1 MRLDKFIC
9 KSTELTR
16 NKAKKLL
23 KSGEIR
29 VNGEI
34 AKNAAMQVHENNTIT
49 VDGQALTARTSR
61 YFMLHKVVDSIC
73 SNVDEVYPSVLHF
86 LDVDKAFDLHIAGR
100 LDADTT
106 GLVLITD
113 DGRWSHNVISPKKDC
128 QKIYRVWLRN
138 SIKADKAAALIE
150 QFKHGIQLQGE
161 ASLTRPAVLELVY
174 NSDLPSRVP
183 NQKLHAELDKESNKE
198 FDKELSNESDGAVNE
213 VLLTITEGKYHQV
226 KRMFAAVGN
235 KVVGLHREQIGEIK
249 LADLPQGQWRAL
261 TPAEVVLFS

>member
-16 NKAKKLL
+16 NEAKKLL
-23 KSGEIR
+23 KSGEVR

-49 VDGQALTARTSR
+49 IDDQVLTARTSR
-61 YFMLHKVVDSIC
+61 YFMLHKMVDSIC
-73 SNVDEVYPSVLHF
+73 SNVDEVYPSVLNF
-86 LDVDKAFDLHIAGR
+86 IDVDKAFDLHIAGR

-128 QKIYRVWLRN
+128 QKTYRVWLRN
-138 SIKADKAAALIE
+138 AIVDNQAAELIE
-150 QFKHGIQLQGE
+150 LFNQGIQLQGE
-161 ASLTRPAVLELVY
+161 AALTRPAKLELVY
-174 NSDLPSRVP
+174 THGDYNT
-183 NQKLHAELDKESNKE
+183 EESI
-198 FDKELSNESDGAVNE
+198 DGVDMSEKSTSE

-235 KVVGLHREQIGEIK
+235 RVVGLHREKIGGIELGE
-249 LADLPQGQWRAL
+249 LALGEWRAL
-261 TPAEVVLFS
+261 TEDEIALFS

>member
-16 NKAKKLL
+16 NEAKKVL
-23 KSGEIR
+23 KSGEVR
-29 VNGEI
+29 VNGEV

-49 VDGQALTARTSR
+49 IDGQELTARGSR
-61 YFMLHKVVDSIC
+61 YYILHKVVDSIC

-86 LDVDKAFDLHIAGR
+86 IEVDKAFDLHIAGR

-128 QKIYRVWLRN
+128 QKTYRVWLRDE
-138 SIKADKAAALIE
+138 IDDDKLEPLIQ
-150 QFKHGIQLQGE
+150 QFTDGLQLQGE
-161 ASLTRPAVLELVY
+161 DSLTRPAILRRVAQDELIEEDAY
-174 NSDLPSRVP
+174 RS
-183 NQKLHAELDKESNKE
+183 
-198 FDKELSNESDGAVNE
+198 E

-235 KVVGLHREQIGEIK
+235 RVVGLHREQVGEITLGD
-249 LADLPQGQWRAL
+249 LAPGEWREL
-261 TPAEVVLFS
+261 TATEIALFS

>member
-16 NKAKKLL
+16 NEAKKLL
-23 KSGEIR
+23 KSGEVR
-29 VNGEI
+29 VNGEV
-34 AKNAAMQVHENNTIT
+34 AKNAAMQVHENNSITIDEQ
-49 VDGQALTARTSR
+49 VLTARTSR
-61 YFMLHKVVDSIC
+61 YFMLHKVADSIC

-86 LDVDKAFDLHIAGR
+86 LEVDKAFDLHIAGR

-113 DGRWSHNVISPKKDC
+113 DGRWSHNVISPKKEC
-128 QKIYRVWLRN
+128 QKTYRVWLRD
-138 SIKADKAAALIE
+138 IIAADKAVELIE
-150 QFKHGIQLQGE
+150 QFKQGLQLQGE
-161 ASLTRPAVLELVY
+161 SSLTRPAVLEL
-174 NSDLPSRVP
+174 
-183 NQKLHAELDKESNKE
+183 AT
-198 FDKELSNESDGAVNE
+198 ESDAAMNE

-249 LADLPQGQWRAL
+249 LADLPVGQWRDL
-261 TPAEVVLFS
+261 TAEEVALFS

>member
-16 NKAKKLL
+16 SEAKKVL
-23 KSGEIR
+23 KSGEVR

-34 AKNAAMQVHENNTIT
+34 AKNPAMQVHENNTIEI
-49 VDGQALTARTSR
+49 DGHSLTARRSR
-61 YFMLHKVVDSIC
+61 YFMLHKVADTIC
-73 SNVDEVYPSVLHF
+73 SNVNEVYPSVLNF

-113 DGRWSHNVISPKKDC
+113 DGRWSHNVISPKKEC
-128 QKIYRVWLRN
+128 QKTYRVWLRN
-138 SIKADKAAALIE
+138 PITTEKSVALIE
-150 QFKHGIQLQGE
+150 QFSQGIQLQGE
-161 ASLTRPAVLELVY
+161 SSLTKPAILTLVT
-174 NSDLPSRVP
+174 DTEV
-183 NQKLHAELDKESNKE
+183 E
-198 FDKELSNESDGAVNE
+198 NE

-235 KVVGLHREQIGEIK
+235 RVIGLHREQIGSLK
-249 LADLPQGQWRAL
+249 LADLAPGEWRTLTEDEVAL
-261 TPAEVVLFS
+261 FI